1 MLHPSDQSTPKTF
14 LKGVWTEFRY
24 FLIYAEGPRVKGTLI
39 YLAFVER
46 MLNFRWEE
54 VLPSVDVWEREDVLM

>member
-1 MLHPSDQSTPKTF
+1 MMLHPSDPSTLKTF

-24 FLIYAEGPRVKGTLI
+24 FLLYAEGPRVKGTLT

-46 MLNFRWEE
+46 ILNF
-54 VLPSVDVWEREDVLM
+54 